1 MDISKERKLSSSSS
15 TLSAPG
21 QQSTSSITNKNA
33 NYDNTVVDCDDGD
46 DDVSQLKFNF
56 HQISNLRDEIILNY
70 DTINFDF
77 NSEVK
82 RILKL
87 HWLHEF
93 ANFGSSHTLHLDA
106 NFFIDKNGNKINIM
120 QHRWN
125 KERSRDYF
133 SSDYESFDLLYRRF
147 IEEVV
152 GPSLGGIK

>member
-1 MDISKERKLSSSSS
+1 MQICTFCYAIFIFV
-15 TLSAPG
+15 TLSNCKH
-21 QQSTSSITNKNA
+21 ITN
-33 NYDNTVVDCDDGD
+33 YRSDG
-46 DDVSQLKFNF
+46 SQFFPLKFDFN
-56 HQISNLRDEIILNY
+56 QVSNLREEKIFNYNLN
-70 DTINFDF
+70 DFDF

-82 RILKL
+82 RVLKQ

-93 ANFGSSHTLHLDA
+93 ANFGSSHDLHFDT

-125 KERSRDYF
+125 KERSRDYY

-147 IEEVV
+147 IEQVV